1 MFMRSIV
8 RDLKDNITENVGNV
22 SRRTFSFRFPHSGR
36 VRSQSAVLESLSST
50 IIDNSKSCWANL
62 PPELLRD
69 VLQRVE
75 SAEDS
80 WPSRKD
86 VVACSAVCKT
96 WREITMELVKTP
108 EESGMLTFPISLK
121 QVTNTFLS

>member
-1 MFMRSIV
+1 MLIRSLV
-8 RDLKDNITENVGNV
+8 RDLKDITENVGNV
-22 SRRTFSFRFPHSGR
+22 SRRTLSLRFPHSGR

-50 IIDNSKSCWANL
+50 IVDNSKSCWANL

-75 SAEDS
+75 SAEGS
-80 WPSRKD
+80 WPSRKN

-121 QVTNTFLS
+121 QVTNAFLS